1 MPKHLVVEFQTI
13 LVDRDIEANNQLA
26 DEMKSGLLFVMCT
39 LALMVTGAVLILHAP

>member
-1 MPKHLVVEFQTI
+1 MPKYLVDDLQTI
-13 LVDRDIEANNQLA
+13 LVDHDVEANDRLA